1 MWESIKQLLKTDK
14 DKAVLMENG
23 QPKYVILSVGE
34 YLKLNSELSAQ
45 DPQPAES
52 LPARRSL
59 DEGEAQTDNNTRQP
73 SLAQETYPGSPEEFN
88 FMDAASDE
96 LLDLSEIETYTADIA
111 ENIADEPKEIDLD
124 DLPV

>member
-45 DPQPAES
+45 DPQTAES
-52 LPARRSL
+52 L
-59 DEGEAQTDNNTRQP
+59 AQTDNDTQEP

-96 LLDLSEIETYTADIA
+96 LLDVSEIETYNSDIA
-111 ENIADEPKEIDLD
+111 ENIADEPKEINLD

>member
-88 FMDAASDE
+88 FMDAVSDE
-96 LLDLSEIETYTADIA
+96 FLDLSEIETYNADIA
-111 ENIADEPKEIDLD
+111 ENIADEPNEIK
-124 DLPV
+124 